1 MEGWKKSF
9 YKGTI
14 LSGSGIITF
23 LIISLGF
30 TPLTEFDVMARFFPF
45 FFPIILGLK
54 KVSYAWR
61 HRKDEIFYPSGGLFL
76 DKYSLNRLVKA
87 SVFGGNGTHEDPYR
101 IINFANLPGKISIR
115 KMEYFILLEELH
127 LGILTLK
134 KCKNVIVSNNAIK
147 IMNLNSC
154 SDLIISNNSIN
165 TLRIETCF
173 GNVMQGNEVS
183 KIGLKEL
190 ESSQA
195 SVKLRSYVMDLLM
208 MIVCPIAIIY
218 GSFTFILIGLSFLLI
233 GFVPLL
239 LLLIPLYR
247 SVRRKQRYNRSILER
262 PNIILANYNSM
273 SV

>member
-14 LSGSGIITF
+14 LSGLGIITF

-134 KCKNVIVSNNAIK
+134 KCKNVIVSNNGIK
-147 IMNLNSC
+147 ILNLNSC

-165 TLRIETCF
+165 TIRIETCF

-183 KIGLKEL
+183 KLGLKEL
-190 ESSQA
+190 ESSQEG
-195 SVKLRSYVMDLLM
+195 VKKRSYVTDLLM
-208 MIVCPIAIIY
+208 LMIGPVAILY
-218 GSFTFILIGLSFLLI
+218 GAYTAILFRLFFLLI
-233 GFVPLL
+233 VILPLI
-239 LLLIPLYR
+239 LLLIPNYR
-247 SVRRKQRYNRSILER
+247 SVSRKQSFNRSILER
-262 PNIILANYNSM
+262 PNIIIANYSSL